1 MDIITLSLCG
11 QVLLAVFLVT
21 LLHQARMVC
30 QEKNGYIQSNRRAE
44 IDRMRDRLEAIL
56 ALPE

>member
-1 MDIITLSLCG
+1 MDIIALSLCG

-30 QEKNGYIQSNRRAE
+30 QEKNGYIQSNHRTE
-44 IDRMRDRLEAIL
+44 IDRMRERLEAIL